1 MNDKQARPPLAIL
14 LVAALAVLLAL
25 IPFGYLLV
33 RVFGAGFESFLE
45 ILEETRTLELMTS
58 SLLLALAVSV
68 SAILIGTFQAWIA
81 VRSNLPGR
89 KVFAVL
95 AALPLAIPSYV
106 AAYSWLAVFPYLS
119 GFFAAWLILTMGTA
133 PLVYLSVS
141 AALARFDSATEE
153 VASSLGAGKFAVL
166 RKVTWPNIK
175 GAAYSGGL
183 LSALYVLSDFGAVS
197 IVRYDTF
204 TRAIYNAYR
213 ASFDRNLAA
222 TLALILVAVTVLVL
236 VIESKSQRDKPIGT
250 VIANR
255 LNRIDL
261 QNYKTPLVALLA
273 GIASV
278 GLVVPMASLIRWSII
293 GLPETDW
300 AQVLE
305 ALFSSFYLS
314 ISGGLLTAML
324 GVALAIVVVRFRT
337 PFSKLLERSVW
348 LTHATPGIV
357 VALSL
362 VFFSNQVAPWIYQ
375 SLFLVLIAYVALF
388 LPNALSAISTPLRQ
402 SPISLDEVSASLGLT
417 KFQTLRRVVLPIAGP
432 GIFAATTLVIL
443 TVLKELPA
451 TLLLRPTGVETLATR
466 LWTETGV
473 ASFSTAAPYALLL
486 VLLAGIPA
494 WLLNRAIRKDL
505 EPINDLERV

>member
-1 MNDKQARPPLAIL
+1 
-14 LVAALAVLLAL
+14 VAVVAVLLSL

-33 RVFGAGFESFLE
+33 RVFGAGFDSFVESIE
-45 ILEETRTLELMTS
+45 RTRTLELLAN
-58 SLLLALAVSV
+58 SLLLAIAVSL
-68 SAILIGTFQAWIA
+68 SAMLIGTLQAWIA

-89 KVFAVL
+89 KAFAVL

-106 AAYSWLAVFPYLS
+106 AAYSWVAVIPGFG
-119 GFFAAWLILTMGTA
+119 GFFAAWLLLTVGTA

-175 GAAYSGGL
+175 GATFSGGL

-236 VIESKSQRDKPIGT
+236 VVESRSRGRKPIGT

-261 QNYKTPLVALLA
+261 RVWKLPLVALLT

-278 GLVVPMASLIRWSII
+278 SLVVPLASLTRWSIV
-293 GLPETDW
+293 GLPDTDW
-300 AQVLE
+300 REVYE
-305 ALFSSFYLS
+305 ALFSSIHLS
-314 ISGGLLTAML
+314 VSGGMLTAL
-324 GVALAIVVVRFRT
+324 LAVAIALVVVRFKTRLG
-337 PFSKLLERSVW
+337 FVLERSVW

-362 VFFSNQVAPWIYQ
+362 VYFSNQVAPWIYQ
-375 SLFLVLIAYVALF
+375 TLFLVLIAYVALF
-388 LPNALSAISTPLRQ
+388 LPNALSAISIPLSQ
-402 SPISLDEVSASLGLT
+402 SPTSLDEVSASLGLT
-417 KFQTLRRVVLPIAGP
+417 KLQTLRRVVLPIAGP

-473 ASFSTAAPYALLL
+473 AAFSTAAPYALLL

-505 EPINDLERV
+505 EPINDLERA

>member
-1 MNDKQARPPLAIL
+1 MA
-14 LVAALAVLLAL
+14 VLAVLVSLVPL
-25 IPFGYLLV
+25 IYLFV
-33 RVFGAGFESFLE
+33 RVAGTGTARFSELVF
-45 ILEETRTLELMTS
+45 TPRTLELIVS
-58 SLLLALAVSV
+58 SLLMAVAVSL
-68 SAILIGTFQAWIA
+68 SAVVIGTIQAWVA
-81 VRSNLPGR
+81 VRSNIPGR
-89 KVFAVL
+89 KLFAVL

-106 AAYSWLAVFPYLS
+106 AAYSWVAVIPGFS
-119 GFFAAWLILTMGTA
+119 GFFAAWLLLTVGTS
-133 PLVYLSVS
+133 PLVYLAVS
-141 AALARFDSATEE
+141 AALARFDSSTEE
-153 VASSLGAGKFAVL
+153 VAASLGARKLAVL
-166 RKVTWPNIK
+166 RKITWPNIR
-175 GAAYSGGL
+175 GAAASGGL

-222 TLALILVAVTVLVL
+222 SLALVLVAVTVLVL
-236 VIESKSQRDKPIGT
+236 IVESRSRGTLAVGT

-261 QNYKTPLVALLA
+261 RGWKWPLVAGLT
-273 GIASV
+273 GIATVS
-278 GLVVPMASLIRWSII
+278 LLIPLASLIRWSITGI
-293 GLPETDW
+293 PLTDW
-300 AQVLE
+300 GKVVS
-305 ALFSSFYLS
+305 ALYNSVTLAV
-314 ISGGLLTAML
+314 SGGVLTAAFAL
-324 GVALAIVVVRFRT
+324 GIAIVLVRFKSR
-337 PFSKLLERSVW
+337 FASVLERSVW

-362 VFFSNQVAPWIYQ
+362 TFFSNQVAPWIYQ
-375 SLFLVLIAYVALF
+375 SFAIVLIAYLALF

-402 SPISLDEVSASLGLT
+402 SPVALDEVAASLGLT
-417 KFQTLRRVVLPIAGP
+417 KLQTLRKVVLPIAGP

-451 TLLLRPTGVETLATR
+451 TLLLRPTGIDTLATR

-473 ASFSTAAPYALLL
+473 AAFSTAAPYALLL

-505 EPINDLERV
+505 EPINDLERG

>member
-1 MNDKQARPPLAIL
+1 L
-14 LVAALAVLLAL
+14 LSL

-33 RVFGAGFESFLE
+33 RVFGAGFDSFVESIE
-45 ILEETRTLELMTS
+45 RTRTLELLAN
-58 SLLLALAVSV
+58 SLLMAIAVSL
-68 SAILIGTFQAWIA
+68 SAMLIGTLQAWIA

-106 AAYSWLAVFPYLS
+106 AAYSWVAVIPGFS
-119 GFFAAWLILTMGTA
+119 GFFAAWLLLTVGTA

-175 GAAYSGGL
+175 GATFSGGL

-236 VIESKSQRDKPIGT
+236 VVESRSKGRKPIGT

-261 QNYKTPLVALLA
+261 RIWKLPLVALLA

-278 GLVVPMASLIRWSII
+278 SLVVPLASLTRWSIV
-293 GLPETDW
+293 GFPDTDW
-300 AQVLE
+300 QEVSE
-305 ALFSSFYLS
+305 ALFSSIYLS
-314 ISGGLLTAML
+314 VSGGMLTAL
-324 GVALAIVVVRFRT
+324 LAVAIALIVVRFKTR
-337 PFSKLLERSVW
+337 LGIVLERSVW

-362 VFFSNQVAPWIYQ
+362 VYFSNQVAPWIYQ
-375 SLFLVLIAYVALF
+375 TLFLVLIAYVALF
-388 LPNALSAISTPLRQ
+388 LPNALSAISIPLSQ
-402 SPISLDEVSASLGLT
+402 SPTSLD
-417 KFQTLRRVVLPIAGP
+417 
-432 GIFAATTLVIL
+432 
-443 TVLKELPA
+443 
-451 TLLLRPTGVETLATR
+451 
-466 LWTETGV
+466 
-473 ASFSTAAPYALLL
+473 
-486 VLLAGIPA
+486 
-494 WLLNRAIRKDL
+494 
-505 EPINDLERV
+505 

>member
-1 MNDKQARPPLAIL
+1 L
-14 LVAALAVLLAL
+14 LSL
-25 IPFGYLLV
+25 IPFGYLLL
-33 RVFGAGFESFLE
+33 RVFGAGFDSFVESIE
-45 ILEETRTLELMTS
+45 RTRTLELLANS
-58 SLLLALAVSV
+58 VLLAISV
-68 SAILIGTFQAWIA
+68 SLSAMLIGTAQAWIA

-106 AAYSWLAVFPYLS
+106 AAYSWVAVIPGFS
-119 GFFAAWLILTMGTA
+119 GFFAAWLLLTVGTA

-175 GAAYSGGL
+175 GATLSGGL

-236 VIESKSQRDKPIGT
+236 VVESRSKGRKPIGT

-255 LNRIDL
+255 INRIDL
-261 QNYKTPLVALLA
+261 RIWKLPLVALLT

-278 GLVVPMASLIRWSII
+278 SLVVPLASLTRWSIV
-293 GLPETDW
+293 GFSDTDW
-300 AQVLE
+300 QEVSE
-305 ALFSSFYLS
+305 ALFSSIYLS
-314 ISGGLLTAML
+314 VSGGMITALLA
-324 GVALAIVVVRFRT
+324 VAIALVVVRFKTRLG
-337 PFSKLLERSVW
+337 FVLERSVW

-375 SLFLVLIAYVALF
+375 TLLLVLIAYVALF
-388 LPNALSAISTPLRQ
+388 LPNALSAISIPLSQ
-402 SPISLDEVSASLGLT
+402 SPVSLDEVSASLGLT
-417 KFQTLRRVVLPIAGP
+417 KLQTLRRVVLPIAGP

-466 LWTETGV
+466 LWTETSV

-486 VLLAGIPA
+486 VVLAGIPA

>member
-1 MNDKQARPPLAIL
+1 
-14 LVAALAVLLAL
+14 VAVVAVLLSL

-33 RVFGAGFESFLE
+33 RVFGAGFESFIE
-45 ILEETRTLELMTS
+45 SIERTRTLELLAN
-58 SLLLALAVSV
+58 SLLLAIAVSL
-68 SAILIGTFQAWIA
+68 SAMLIGTLQAWIA

-89 KVFAVL
+89 KAFAVL

-106 AAYSWLAVFPYLS
+106 AAYSWVAVIPGFG
-119 GFFAAWLILTMGTA
+119 GFFAAWLLLTVGTA

-175 GAAYSGGL
+175 GATFSGGL

-236 VIESKSQRDKPIGT
+236 VVESRSRGKKPIGT

-261 QNYKTPLVALLA
+261 RIWKLPLVALLA

-278 GLVVPMASLIRWSII
+278 SLVVPLASLTRWSIV
-293 GLPETDW
+293 GLPDTDW
-300 AQVLE
+300 QEVSE
-305 ALFSSFYLS
+305 ALFSSIYLS
-314 ISGGLLTAML
+314 VSGGMLTAL
-324 GVALAIVVVRFRT
+324 LAVAIALIVVRFKTRLG
-337 PFSKLLERSVW
+337 FVLERSVW

-362 VFFSNQVAPWIYQ
+362 VYFSNQVAPWIYQ
-375 SLFLVLIAYVALF
+375 TLFLVLIAYVALF
-388 LPNALSAISTPLRQ
+388 LPNALSAISIPLSQ
-402 SPISLDEVSASLGLT
+402 SPTSLDEVSASLGLT
-417 KFQTLRRVVLPIAGP
+417 KLQTLRRVVLPIAGP

-473 ASFSTAAPYALLL
+473 AAFSTAAPYALLL

-505 EPINDLERV
+505 EPINDLERA

>member
-1 MNDKQARPPLAIL
+1 
-14 LVAALAVLLAL
+14 VAVVAVLLSL

-33 RVFGAGFESFLE
+33 RVFGAGFESFVE
-45 ILEETRTLELMTS
+45 SIERTRTLELLAN
-58 SLLLALAVSV
+58 SLLLAIAVSL
-68 SAILIGTFQAWIA
+68 SAMLIGTLQAWIA

-89 KVFAVL
+89 KAFAVL

-106 AAYSWLAVFPYLS
+106 AAYSWVAVIPGFS
-119 GFFAAWLILTMGTA
+119 GFFAAWLLLTVGTA

-175 GAAYSGGL
+175 GATFSGGL

-236 VIESKSQRDKPIGT
+236 VVESRSRGKKPIGT

-261 QNYKTPLVALLA
+261 RVWKLPLVALLT

-278 GLVVPMASLIRWSII
+278 SLVVPLASLTRWSIV
-293 GLPETDW
+293 GLPDTDW
-300 AQVLE
+300 QEVSE
-305 ALFSSFYLS
+305 ALFSSIYLS
-314 ISGGLLTAML
+314 VSGGMLTAL
-324 GVALAIVVVRFRT
+324 LAVAIALVVVRFKTRLG
-337 PFSKLLERSVW
+337 FVLERSVW

-362 VFFSNQVAPWIYQ
+362 VYFSNQVSPWIYQ
-375 SLFLVLIAYVALF
+375 TLFLVLIAYVALF
-388 LPNALSAISTPLRQ
+388 LPNALSAISIPLSQ
-402 SPISLDEVSASLGLT
+402 SPTSLDEVSASLGLT
-417 KFQTLRRVVLPIAGP
+417 KLQTLRRVVLPIAGP

-473 ASFSTAAPYALLL
+473 AAFSTAALYALLL

-505 EPINDLERV
+505 EPINDLERA

>member
-1 MNDKQARPPLAIL
+1 L
-14 LVAALAVLLAL
+14 LSL

-33 RVFGAGFESFLE
+33 RVFGAGFESFIE
-45 ILEETRTLELMTS
+45 SIERTRTLELLAN
-58 SLLLALAVSV
+58 SLLLAIAVSL
-68 SAILIGTFQAWIA
+68 SAMLIGTLQAWIA

-106 AAYSWLAVFPYLS
+106 AAYSWVAVIPGFS
-119 GFFAAWLILTMGTA
+119 GFFAAWLLLTVGTA

-175 GAAYSGGL
+175 GATFSGGL

-236 VIESKSQRDKPIGT
+236 VVESRSRGRKPIGT

-261 QNYKTPLVALLA
+261 RVWKLPLVALLT

-278 GLVVPMASLIRWSII
+278 SLVVPLASLTRWSIV
-293 GLPETDW
+293 GLPDTDW
-300 AQVLE
+300 QEVSE
-305 ALFSSFYLS
+305 ALFSSIYLS
-314 ISGGLLTAML
+314 VSGGMLTAL
-324 GVALAIVVVRFRT
+324 LAVAIALIVVRFKTRLG
-337 PFSKLLERSVW
+337 FVLERSVW

-362 VFFSNQVAPWIYQ
+362 VYFSNQVAPWIYQ
-375 SLFLVLIAYVALF
+375 TLFLVLIAYVALF
-388 LPNALSAISTPLRQ
+388 LPNALSAISIPLSQ
-402 SPISLDEVSASLGLT
+402 SPTSLDEVSASLGLT
-417 KFQTLRRVVLPIAGP
+417 KLQTLRRVVLPIAGP

-473 ASFSTAAPYALLL
+473 AAFSTAAPYALLL

-505 EPINDLERV
+505 EPINDLERA

>member
-1 MNDKQARPPLAIL
+1 
-14 LVAALAVLLAL
+14 V
-25 IPFGYLLV
+25 IP
-33 RVFGAGFESFLE
+33 GF
-45 ILEETRTLELMTS
+45 
-58 SLLLALAVSV
+58 
-68 SAILIGTFQAWIA
+68 
-81 VRSNLPGR
+81 
-89 KVFAVL
+89 
-95 AALPLAIPSYV
+95 
-106 AAYSWLAVFPYLS
+106 S
-119 GFFAAWLILTMGTA
+119 GFFAAWLLLTVGTA

-175 GAAYSGGL
+175 GATFSGGL

-236 VIESKSQRDKPIGT
+236 VVESRSKGRKPIGT

-261 QNYKTPLVALLA
+261 RIWKLPLVALLA

-278 GLVVPMASLIRWSII
+278 SLVVPLASLTRWSIV
-293 GLPETDW
+293 GLPDTDW
-300 AQVLE
+300 QEVSE
-305 ALFSSFYLS
+305 ALFSSIYLS
-314 ISGGLLTAML
+314 VSGGMLTAL
-324 GVALAIVVVRFRT
+324 LAVAIALVVVRFKTRLG
-337 PFSKLLERSVW
+337 FVLERSVW

-362 VFFSNQVAPWIYQ
+362 VYFSNQVSPWIYQ
-375 SLFLVLIAYVALF
+375 TLFLVLIAYVALF
-388 LPNALSAISTPLRQ
+388 LPNALSAISIPLSQ
-402 SPISLDEVSASLGLT
+402 SPTSLDEVSASLGLT
-417 KFQTLRRVVLPIAGP
+417 KLQTLRRVVLPIAGP

-473 ASFSTAAPYALLL
+473 AAFSTAALYALLL

-505 EPINDLERV
+505 EPINDLERA

>member
-1 MNDKQARPPLAIL
+1 
-14 LVAALAVLLAL
+14 VAVVAVLLSL

-33 RVFGAGFESFLE
+33 RVFGAGFESFVE
-45 ILEETRTLELMTS
+45 SIERTRTLELLAN
-58 SLLLALAVSV
+58 SLLLAIAVSL
-68 SAILIGTFQAWIA
+68 SAMLIGTLQAWIA

-89 KVFAVL
+89 KAFAVL

-106 AAYSWLAVFPYLS
+106 AAYSWVAVIPGFS
-119 GFFAAWLILTMGTA
+119 GFFAAWLLLTVGTA

-175 GAAYSGGL
+175 GATFSGGL

-236 VIESKSQRDKPIGT
+236 VVESRSRGRKPIGT

-261 QNYKTPLVALLA
+261 RVWKLPLVALLT

-278 GLVVPMASLIRWSII
+278 SLVVPLASLTRWSIV
-293 GLPETDW
+293 GLPDTDW
-300 AQVLE
+300 REVYE
-305 ALFSSFYLS
+305 ALFSSIYLS
-314 ISGGLLTAML
+314 VSGGMLTAL
-324 GVALAIVVVRFRT
+324 LAVAIALIVVRFKTRLG
-337 PFSKLLERSVW
+337 FVLERSVW

-375 SLFLVLIAYVALF
+375 TLFLVLIAYVALF
-388 LPNALSAISTPLRQ
+388 LPNALSAISIPLSQ
-402 SPISLDEVSASLGLT
+402 SPTSLDEVSASLGLT
-417 KFQTLRRVVLPIAGP
+417 KLQTLRRVVLPIAGP

-451 TLLLRPTGVETLATR
+451 TLLLRPTGIETLATR
-466 LWTETGV
+466 LWTETSV

-486 VLLAGIPA
+486 VVLAGIPA

>member
-1 MNDKQARPPLAIL
+1 
-14 LVAALAVLLAL
+14 
-25 IPFGYLLV
+25 
-33 RVFGAGFESFLE
+33 
-45 ILEETRTLELMTS
+45 
-58 SLLLALAVSV
+58 
-68 SAILIGTFQAWIA
+68 
-81 VRSNLPGR
+81 
-89 KVFAVL
+89 VL

-106 AAYSWLAVFPYLS
+106 AAYSWVAVIPGFS
-119 GFFAAWLILTMGTA
+119 GFFAAWLLLTVGTA

-175 GAAYSGGL
+175 GATFSGGL

-236 VIESKSQRDKPIGT
+236 VVESRSKGRKPIGT

-261 QNYKTPLVALLA
+261 RIWKLPLVALLA

-278 GLVVPMASLIRWSII
+278 SLVVPLASLTRWSIV
-293 GLPETDW
+293 GFPDTDW
-300 AQVLE
+300 QEVSE
-305 ALFSSFYLS
+305 ALFSSIYLS
-314 ISGGLLTAML
+314 VSGGMLTAL
-324 GVALAIVVVRFRT
+324 LAVAIALIVVRFKTR
-337 PFSKLLERSVW
+337 LGIVLERSVW

-362 VFFSNQVAPWIYQ
+362 VYFSNQVAPWIYQ
-375 SLFLVLIAYVALF
+375 TLFLVLIAYVALF
-388 LPNALSAISTPLRQ
+388 LPNALSAISIPLSQ
-402 SPISLDEVSASLGLT
+402 SPTSLDEVSASLGLT
-417 KFQTLRRVVLPIAGP
+417 KLQTLRRVVLPIAGP

-473 ASFSTAAPYALLL
+473 AAFSTAAPYALLL

-505 EPINDLERV
+505 EPINDLERA

>member
-1 MNDKQARPPLAIL
+1 M
-14 LVAALAVLLAL
+14 LVAVSAVLISL
-25 IPFGYLLV
+25 IPLLYLFV
-33 RVFGAGFESFLE
+33 RVGGAGFAKFAELVFAP
-45 ILEETRTLELMTS
+45 RTLELILS
-58 SLLLALAVSV
+58 SLVLAVV
-68 SAILIGTFQAWIA
+68 VALSAMVVGTIQAWIA
-81 VRSNLPGR
+81 VRSNIPGR

-106 AAYSWLAVFPYLS
+106 AAYAWIAVIPGFS
-119 GFFAAWLILTMGTA
+119 GFFAAWLLLTVGTS
-133 PLVYLSVS
+133 PLVYLAVS
-141 AALARFDSATEE
+141 AALARFDSSTEE
-153 VASSLGAGKFAVL
+153 VASSLGAGKFSVL
-166 RKVTWPNIK
+166 AKITWPNIR
-175 GAAYSGGL
+175 GAAVSGGL

-213 ASFDRNLAA
+213 ASFDRDLAA
-222 TLALILVAVTVLVL
+222 TLALVLVAVTILVL
-236 VIESKSQRDKPIGT
+236 VVESRSRGARPVGT

-261 QNYKTPLVALLA
+261 RGWKLPLVALLT
-273 GIASV
+273 GIAAVSL
-278 GLVVPMASLIRWSII
+278 LVPLASLTRWSIA
-293 GLPETDW
+293 GFADTDW
-300 AQVLE
+300 QQVLE
-305 ALFSSFYLS
+305 ALANS
-314 ISGGLLTAML
+314 ITLAVSGGMLTAIFA
-324 GVALAIVVVRFRT
+324 VAIAVIVIRFR
-337 PFSKLLERSVW
+337 PRFSFLLERSVW

-362 VFFSNQVAPWIYQ
+362 TYFANQVAPGIYQ
-375 SLFLVLIAYVALF
+375 TYLLVLIAYLALF
-388 LPNALSAISTPLRQ
+388 LPNALSAVSTPLRQ
-402 SPISLDEVSASLGLT
+402 SPIALDEVASSLGLT
-417 KFQTLRRVVLPIAGP
+417 KLQTLRKVVFPIAGP

-466 LWTETGV
+466 LWTETSV
-473 ASFSTAAPYALLL
+473 AAFSTAAPYALLL

>member
-1 MNDKQARPPLAIL
+1 
-14 LVAALAVLLAL
+14 VAVVAVLLSL

-33 RVFGAGFESFLE
+33 RVFGAGFESFIE
-45 ILEETRTLELMTS
+45 SIERTRTLELLAN
-58 SLLLALAVSV
+58 SLLLAIAVSL
-68 SAILIGTFQAWIA
+68 SAMLIGTLQAWIA

-89 KVFAVL
+89 KAFAVL

-106 AAYSWLAVFPYLS
+106 AAYSWVAVIPGFS
-119 GFFAAWLILTMGTA
+119 GFFAAWLLLTVGTA

-175 GAAYSGGL
+175 GATFSGGL

-236 VIESKSQRDKPIGT
+236 IVESRSRGRKPLGT

-261 QNYKTPLVALLA
+261 RVWKLPLVALLA

-278 GLVVPMASLIRWSII
+278 SLVVPLASLTRWSIV
-293 GLPETDW
+293 GLPDTDW
-300 AQVLE
+300 QEVSE
-305 ALFSSFYLS
+305 ALFSSIYLS
-314 ISGGLLTAML
+314 VSGGMLTAL
-324 GVALAIVVVRFRT
+324 LAVAIALIVVRFKTRLG
-337 PFSKLLERSVW
+337 FVLERSVW

-362 VFFSNQVAPWIYQ
+362 VYFSNQVAPWIYQ
-375 SLFLVLIAYVALF
+375 TLFLVLIAYVALF
-388 LPNALSAISTPLRQ
+388 LPNALSAISIPLSQ
-402 SPISLDEVSASLGLT
+402 SPTSLDEVSASLGLT
-417 KFQTLRRVVLPIAGP
+417 KLQTLRRVVLPIAGP

-473 ASFSTAAPYALLL
+473 AAFSTAAPYALLL

-505 EPINDLERV
+505 EPINDLERA

>member
-1 MNDKQARPPLAIL
+1 
-14 LVAALAVLLAL
+14 VAVVAVLLSL

-33 RVFGAGFESFLE
+33 RVFGAGFDSFVESIE
-45 ILEETRTLELMTS
+45 RTRTLELLANS
-58 SLLLALAVSV
+58 VLLAIVVSL
-68 SAILIGTFQAWIA
+68 SAMLIGTLQAWIA

-106 AAYSWLAVFPYLS
+106 AAYSWVAVIPGFS
-119 GFFAAWLILTMGTA
+119 GFFAAWLLLTVGTA

-175 GAAYSGGL
+175 GATFSGGL

-236 VIESKSQRDKPIGT
+236 VVESRSKGRKPIGT

-261 QNYKTPLVALLA
+261 RVWKLPLVALLA

-278 GLVVPMASLIRWSII
+278 SLVVPLASLTRWSIV
-293 GLPETDW
+293 GLPDTDW
-300 AQVLE
+300 QEVSE
-305 ALFSSFYLS
+305 ALFSSIYLS
-314 ISGGLLTAML
+314 VSGGMLTAL
-324 GVALAIVVVRFRT
+324 LAVAIALVVVRFKTRLG
-337 PFSKLLERSVW
+337 FVLERSVW

-362 VFFSNQVAPWIYQ
+362 VYFSNQVAPWIYQ
-375 SLFLVLIAYVALF
+375 TLFLVLIAYVALF
-388 LPNALSAISTPLRQ
+388 LPNALSAISIPLSQ
-402 SPISLDEVSASLGLT
+402 SPTSLDEVSASLGLT
-417 KFQTLRRVVLPIAGP
+417 KLQTLRRVVLPIAGP

-466 LWTETGV
+466 LWTETSV

-486 VLLAGIPA
+486 VVLAGIPA

-505 EPINDLERV
+505 EPINDLERA

>member
-1 MNDKQARPPLAIL
+1 MA
-14 LVAALAVLLAL
+14 VVAVLLSL

-33 RVFGAGFESFLE
+33 RVFGAGFESFIE
-45 ILEETRTLELMTS
+45 SIERTRTLELLAN
-58 SLLLALAVSV
+58 SLLLAIAVSL
-68 SAILIGTFQAWIA
+68 SAMLIGTLQAWIA

-106 AAYSWLAVFPYLS
+106 AAYSWVAVIPGFS
-119 GFFAAWLILTMGTA
+119 GFFAAWLLLTVGTA

-175 GAAYSGGL
+175 GATFSGGL

-236 VIESKSQRDKPIGT
+236 VVESRSRGRKPIGT

-261 QNYKTPLVALLA
+261 RIWKLPLVALLT

-278 GLVVPMASLIRWSII
+278 SLVVPLASLTRWSIV
-293 GLPETDW
+293 GLPDTDW
-300 AQVLE
+300 QEVSE
-305 ALFSSFYLS
+305 ALFSSIYLS
-314 ISGGLLTAML
+314 VSGGMLTAL
-324 GVALAIVVVRFRT
+324 LAVAIALVVVRFKTRLG
-337 PFSKLLERSVW
+337 FVLERSVW

-362 VFFSNQVAPWIYQ
+362 VYFSNQVAPWIYQ
-375 SLFLVLIAYVALF
+375 TLFLVLIAYVALF
-388 LPNALSAISTPLRQ
+388 LPNALSAISIPLSQ
-402 SPISLDEVSASLGLT
+402 SPISLDEVSSSLGLT
-417 KFQTLRRVVLPIAGP
+417 KLQTLRRVVLPIAGP

-473 ASFSTAAPYALLL
+473 AAFSTAAPYALLL

-494 WLLNRAIRKDL
+494 WFLNRAIRKDL
-505 EPINDLERV
+505 EPINDFERA

>member
-1 MNDKQARPPLAIL
+1 MA
-14 LVAALAVLLAL
+14 VVAVLLSL

-33 RVFGAGFESFLE
+33 RVFGAGFESFIE
-45 ILEETRTLELMTS
+45 SIERTRTLELLAN
-58 SLLLALAVSV
+58 SLLLAIAVSL
-68 SAILIGTFQAWIA
+68 SAMLIGTLQAWIA

-106 AAYSWLAVFPYLS
+106 AAYSWVAVIPGFS
-119 GFFAAWLILTMGTA
+119 GFFAAWLLLTVGTA

-175 GAAYSGGL
+175 GATFSGGL

-236 VIESKSQRDKPIGT
+236 VVESRSRGKKRIGT

-261 QNYKTPLVALLA
+261 RVWKLPLVALLT

-278 GLVVPMASLIRWSII
+278 SLVVPLASLTRWSIV
-293 GLPETDW
+293 GLPDTDW
-300 AQVLE
+300 QEVSE
-305 ALFSSFYLS
+305 ALFSSIYLS
-314 ISGGLLTAML
+314 VSGGMLTAL
-324 GVALAIVVVRFRT
+324 LAVAIALIVVRFKTRLG
-337 PFSKLLERSVW
+337 FVLERSVW

-362 VFFSNQVAPWIYQ
+362 VYFSNQVAPWIYQ
-375 SLFLVLIAYVALF
+375 TLFLVLIAYVALF
-388 LPNALSAISTPLRQ
+388 LPNALSAISIPLSQ
-402 SPISLDEVSASLGLT
+402 SPTSLDEVSASLGLT
-417 KFQTLRRVVLPIAGP
+417 KLQTLRRVVLPIAGP

-473 ASFSTAAPYALLL
+473 AAFSTAAPYALLL

-505 EPINDLERV
+505 EPINDLERA

>member
-1 MNDKQARPPLAIL
+1 MA
-14 LVAALAVLLAL
+14 VVAVLLSL

-33 RVFGAGFESFLE
+33 RVFGAGFDSFVESIE
-45 ILEETRTLELMTS
+45 RTRTLELLAN
-58 SLLLALAVSV
+58 SLLLAIAVSL
-68 SAILIGTFQAWIA
+68 SAMLIGTLQAWIA

-89 KVFAVL
+89 KAFAVL

-106 AAYSWLAVFPYLS
+106 AAYSWVAVIPGFS
-119 GFFAAWLILTMGTA
+119 GFFAAWLLLTVGTA

-175 GAAYSGGL
+175 GATFSGGL

-236 VIESKSQRDKPIGT
+236 VVESRSKGRKPIGT

-261 QNYKTPLVALLA
+261 RVWKLPLVALLA

-278 GLVVPMASLIRWSII
+278 SLVVPLASLTRWSIV
-293 GLPETDW
+293 GLPDTDW
-300 AQVLE
+300 QEVSE
-305 ALFSSFYLS
+305 ALFSSIYLS
-314 ISGGLLTAML
+314 VSGGMLTAL
-324 GVALAIVVVRFRT
+324 LAVAIALVVVRFKTRLG
-337 PFSKLLERSVW
+337 FVLERSVW

-375 SLFLVLIAYVALF
+375 TLLLVLIAYVALF
-388 LPNALSAISTPLRQ
+388 LPNALSAISIPLSQ

-417 KFQTLRRVVLPIAGP
+417 KLQTLRRVVLPIAGP

-466 LWTETGV
+466 LWTETSV

-505 EPINDLERV
+505 EPIGDLERV

>member
-1 MNDKQARPPLAIL
+1 
-14 LVAALAVLLAL
+14 VAVVAVLLSL

-33 RVFGAGFESFLE
+33 RVFGAGFESFIE
-45 ILEETRTLELMTS
+45 SIERTRTLELLAN
-58 SLLLALAVSV
+58 SLLLAIAVSL
-68 SAILIGTFQAWIA
+68 SAMLIGTLQAWIA

-89 KVFAVL
+89 KAFAVL

-106 AAYSWLAVFPYLS
+106 AAYSWVAVIPGFS
-119 GFFAAWLILTMGTA
+119 GFFAAWLLLTVGTA

-175 GAAYSGGL
+175 GATFSGGL

-236 VIESKSQRDKPIGT
+236 VVESRYRGRKPIGT

-261 QNYKTPLVALLA
+261 RVWKLPLVALLT

-278 GLVVPMASLIRWSII
+278 SLVVPLASLTRWSIV
-293 GLPETDW
+293 GFPDTDW
-300 AQVLE
+300 QEVSE
-305 ALFSSFYLS
+305 ALFSSIYLS
-314 ISGGLLTAML
+314 VSGGMLTAL
-324 GVALAIVVVRFRT
+324 LAVAIALIVVRFKTR
-337 PFSKLLERSVW
+337 LGIVLERSVW

-362 VFFSNQVAPWIYQ
+362 VYFSNQVAPWIYQ
-375 SLFLVLIAYVALF
+375 TLFLVLIAYVALF
-388 LPNALSAISTPLRQ
+388 LPNALSAISIPLSQ
-402 SPISLDEVSASLGLT
+402 SPTSLDEVSASLGLT
-417 KFQTLRRVVLPIAGP
+417 KLQTLRRVVLPIAGP

-473 ASFSTAAPYALLL
+473 AAFSTAAPYALLL

-505 EPINDLERV
+505 EPINDLERA

>member
-1 MNDKQARPPLAIL
+1 L
-14 LVAALAVLLAL
+14 LSL
-25 IPFGYLLV
+25 IPFSYLLI
-33 RVFGAGFESFLE
+33 RVFGSGFETFVELV
-45 ILEETRTLELMTS
+45 LAQRTLELIAS
-58 SLLLALAVSV
+58 SLLLAIAVSL
-68 SAILIGTFQAWIA
+68 SAMLIGTLQAWIA

-106 AAYSWLAVFPYLS
+106 AAYSWVAVVPGFS
-119 GFFAAWLILTMGTA
+119 GFFAAWLLLTVGTS

-166 RKVTWPNIK
+166 RKITWPNIK
-175 GAAYSGGL
+175 GATVSGGL

-222 TLALILVAVTVLVL
+222 TLALVLVAVTVLVL
-236 VIESKSQRDKPIGT
+236 VVESKSRGTKPIGT

-261 QNYKTPLVALLA
+261 RIWKLPLVALLT
-273 GIASV
+273 GIATVS
-278 GLVVPMASLIRWSII
+278 LLIPLASLTRWSII
-293 GLPETDW
+293 GLPETNW
-300 AQVLE
+300 QQVFE
-305 ALFSSFYLS
+305 ALFSSIYLS
-314 ISGGLLTAML
+314 VSGGMLTAL
-324 GVALAIVVVRFRT
+324 LAVAVALVVVRFRHR
-337 PFSKLLERSVW
+337 FGFVLERSVW

-357 VALSL
+357 IALSL
-362 VFFSNQVAPWIYQ
+362 VFFSNQIAPWIYQ
-375 SLFLVLIAYVALF
+375 TLFLVLIAYVALF

-402 SPISLDEVSASLGLT
+402 SPVSFDEVSASLGLT
-417 KFQTLRRVVLPIAGP
+417 KLQTLRRVVLPIAGP

-473 ASFSTAAPYALLL
+473 AAFSTAAPYALLL

-505 EPINDLERV
+505 EPISDLERVQ

>member
-1 MNDKQARPPLAIL
+1 VA
-14 LVAALAVLLAL
+14 VAAALLSL

-33 RVFGAGFESFLE
+33 RVFGAGFESFVE
-45 ILEETRTLELMTS
+45 SIERTRTIELLAN
-58 SLLLALAVSV
+58 SLLLAIAVSL
-68 SAILIGTFQAWIA
+68 SAMLIGTLQAWIA

-89 KVFAVL
+89 KAFAVL

-106 AAYSWLAVFPYLS
+106 AAYSWVAVIPGFS
-119 GFFAAWLILTMGTA
+119 GFFAAWLLLTVGTA

-175 GAAYSGGL
+175 GATFSGGL

-236 VIESKSQRDKPIGT
+236 VVESRSRGKKPIGT

-261 QNYKTPLVALLA
+261 RVWKLPLVALLT

-278 GLVVPMASLIRWSII
+278 SLVVPLASLTRWSIV
-293 GLPETDW
+293 GLPDTDW
-300 AQVLE
+300 QEVSE
-305 ALFSSFYLS
+305 ALFSSIYLS
-314 ISGGLLTAML
+314 VSGGMLTAL
-324 GVALAIVVVRFRT
+324 LAVAIALVVVRFKTRLG
-337 PFSKLLERSVW
+337 FVLERSVW

-362 VFFSNQVAPWIYQ
+362 VYFSNQVSPWIYQ
-375 SLFLVLIAYVALF
+375 TLFLVLIAYVALF
-388 LPNALSAISTPLRQ
+388 LPNALSAISIPLSQ
-402 SPISLDEVSASLGLT
+402 SPTSLDEVSASLGLT
-417 KFQTLRRVVLPIAGP
+417 KLQTLRRVVLPIAGP

-473 ASFSTAAPYALLL
+473 AAFSTAALYALLL

-505 EPINDLERV
+505 EPINDLERA

>member
-1 MNDKQARPPLAIL
+1 MA
-14 LVAALAVLLAL
+14 VAAALLSL
-25 IPFGYLLV
+25 IPFVYLLL
-33 RVFGAGFESFLE
+33 RVFGAGFEGFIELA
-45 ILEETRTLELMTS
+45 LATRTLELIVS
-58 SLLLALAVSV
+58 SLLLAISV
-68 SAILIGTFQAWIA
+68 SLSAMLIGTFQAWIA

-89 KVFAVL
+89 KVFGVL

-106 AAYSWLAVFPYLS
+106 AAYSWVAVIPGFS
-119 GFFAAWLILTMGTA
+119 GFFAAWLLLTVGTA
-133 PLVYLSVS
+133 PLVYISVS
-141 AALARFDSATEE
+141 AALARFDSAPEE

-175 GAAYSGGL
+175 GATLSGGL

-236 VIESKSQRDKPIGT
+236 VVESRSKGRKPIGT

-261 QNYKTPLVALLA
+261 RIWKLPLVALLT

-278 GLVVPMASLIRWSII
+278 SLVVPLASLTRWSIV
-293 GLPETDW
+293 GLPDTDW
-300 AQVLE
+300 QEISE
-305 ALFSSFYLS
+305 ALFSSIYLS
-314 ISGGLLTAML
+314 VSGGMITALLA
-324 GVALAIVVVRFRT
+324 VAIALVVVRFKTRLG
-337 PFSKLLERSVW
+337 FVLERSVW

-375 SLFLVLIAYVALF
+375 TLILVLIAYVALF
-388 LPNALSAISTPLRQ
+388 LPNALSAISIPLSQ
-402 SPISLDEVSASLGLT
+402 SPTSLDEVSASLGLT
-417 KFQTLRRVVLPIAGP
+417 KLQTLRRVVLPIAGP

-473 ASFSTAAPYALLL
+473 AAFSTAAPYALLL
-486 VLLAGIPA
+486 VVLAGIPA

-505 EPINDLERV
+505 EPINGLERV

>member
-1 MNDKQARPPLAIL
+1 
-14 LVAALAVLLAL
+14 
-25 IPFGYLLV
+25 
-33 RVFGAGFESFLE
+33 
-45 ILEETRTLELMTS
+45 
-58 SLLLALAVSV
+58 
-68 SAILIGTFQAWIA
+68 
-81 VRSNLPGR
+81 
-89 KVFAVL
+89 
-95 AALPLAIPSYV
+95 V
-106 AAYSWLAVFPYLS
+106 AAYSWVAVIPGFG
-119 GFFAAWLILTMGTA
+119 GFFAAWLLLTVGTA

-175 GAAYSGGL
+175 GATFSGGL

-236 VIESKSQRDKPIGT
+236 VVESRSRGRKPIGT

-261 QNYKTPLVALLA
+261 RVWKLPLVALLT

-278 GLVVPMASLIRWSII
+278 SLVVPLASLTRWSIV
-293 GLPETDW
+293 GLPDTDW
-300 AQVLE
+300 REVYE
-305 ALFSSFYLS
+305 ALFSSIHLS
-314 ISGGLLTAML
+314 VSGGMLTAL
-324 GVALAIVVVRFRT
+324 LAVAIALVVVRFKTRLG
-337 PFSKLLERSVW
+337 FVLERSVW

-362 VFFSNQVAPWIYQ
+362 VYFSNQVAPWIYQ
-375 SLFLVLIAYVALF
+375 TLFLVLIAYVALF
-388 LPNALSAISTPLRQ
+388 LPNALSAISIPLSQ
-402 SPISLDEVSASLGLT
+402 SPTSLDEVSASLGLT
-417 KFQTLRRVVLPIAGP
+417 KLQTLRRVVLPIAGP

-473 ASFSTAAPYALLL
+473 AAFSTAAPYALLL

-505 EPINDLERV
+505 EPINDLERA

>member
-1 MNDKQARPPLAIL
+1 MA
-14 LVAALAVLLAL
+14 VLAVLVSL
-25 IPFGYLLV
+25 IPLIYLFA
-33 RVFGAGFESFLE
+33 RVAGAGAASFQE
-45 ILEETRTLELMTS
+45 IVFTPRTLELITS
-58 SLLLALAVSV
+58 SLLMAVAVSV
-68 SAILIGTFQAWIA
+68 SAVVIGTIQAWIA
-81 VRSNLPGR
+81 VRSNIPGR

-106 AAYSWLAVFPYLS
+106 AAYSWVAVIPGFS
-119 GFFAAWLILTMGTA
+119 GFFAAWLLLTVGTA
-133 PLVYLSVS
+133 PLVYLAVS
-141 AALARFDSATEE
+141 AALARFDSSTEE

-166 RKVTWPNIK
+166 AKVTWPNIR
-175 GAAYSGGL
+175 GAAISGGL

-222 TLALILVAVTVLVL
+222 SLALVLVAVTVLVL
-236 VIESKSQRDKPIGT
+236 VVESRSRGKLAVGT

-261 QNYKTPLVALLA
+261 RGWKWPLVALLS
-273 GIASV
+273 GIATV
-278 GLVVPMASLIRWSII
+278 GLLVPLASLTRWSITGI
-293 GLPETDW
+293 PVTDW
-300 AQVLE
+300 TEVLA
-305 ALFSSFYLS
+305 ALYNSVILAV
-314 ISGGLLTAML
+314 SGGMLTAMFAV
-324 GVALAIVVVRFRT
+324 GIAVVVVRFRSR
-337 PFSKLLERSVW
+337 FASVLERSVW

-362 VFFSNQVAPWIYQ
+362 TFFSNQIAPWIYQ
-375 SLFLVLIAYVALF
+375 SFAIVLIAYLALF

-402 SPISLDEVSASLGLT
+402 SPIALDEVAASLGLT
-417 KFQTLRRVVLPIAGP
+417 KLQTLRKVVLPIAGP

-451 TLLLRPTGVETLATR
+451 TLLLRPTGVDTLATR

-473 ASFSTAAPYALLL
+473 AAFSTAAPYALLL

-505 EPINDLERV
+505 EPINDLERG

>member
-1 MNDKQARPPLAIL
+1 LA
-14 LVAALAVLLAL
+14 
-25 IPFGYLLV
+25 YLLV
-33 RVFGAGFESFLE
+33 RVLGAGFESFVE
-45 ILEETRTLELMTS
+45 SIERTRTLELLAN
-58 SLLLALAVSV
+58 SLLLAIAVSL
-68 SAILIGTFQAWIA
+68 SAMLIGTLQAWIA

-89 KVFAVL
+89 KGFAVL

-106 AAYSWLAVFPYLS
+106 AAYSWVAVIPGFS
-119 GFFAAWLILTMGTA
+119 GFFAAWLLLTVGTA

-175 GAAYSGGL
+175 GATFSGGL

-236 VIESKSQRDKPIGT
+236 VVESRSRGRKPIGT

-261 QNYKTPLVALLA
+261 RVWKLPLVALLA

-278 GLVVPMASLIRWSII
+278 SLVVPLASLTRWSIV
-293 GLPETDW
+293 GLPNTDW
-300 AQVLE
+300 QVVSE
-305 ALFSSFYLS
+305 ALFSSIYLS
-314 ISGGLLTAML
+314 VSGGMLTAL
-324 GVALAIVVVRFRT
+324 LAVAIALVVVRFKTRLG
-337 PFSKLLERSVW
+337 FVLERSVW

-362 VFFSNQVAPWIYQ
+362 VYFSNQVAPWIYQ
-375 SLFLVLIAYVALF
+375 TLFLVLIAYVALF
-388 LPNALSAISTPLRQ
+388 LPNALSAISIPLSQ
-402 SPISLDEVSASLGLT
+402 SPTSLDEVSASLGLT
-417 KFQTLRRVVLPIAGP
+417 KLQTLRRVVLPIAGP

-473 ASFSTAAPYALLL
+473 AAFSTAAPYALLL

-505 EPINDLERV
+505 EPINDLERA

>member
-1 MNDKQARPPLAIL
+1 
-14 LVAALAVLLAL
+14 VAVVAVLLSL

-33 RVFGAGFESFLE
+33 RVFGAGFDSFVESIE
-45 ILEETRTLELMTS
+45 RTRTLELLAN
-58 SLLLALAVSV
+58 SLLLAIAVSL
-68 SAILIGTFQAWIA
+68 SAMLIGTAQAWIA

-95 AALPLAIPSYV
+95 AALPLAIPTYV
-106 AAYSWLAVFPYLS
+106 AAYSWVAVIPGFS
-119 GFFAAWLILTMGTA
+119 GFFAAWLLLTVGTA

-175 GAAYSGGL
+175 GATLSGGL

-236 VIESKSQRDKPIGT
+236 VVESRSKGRKPIGT

-261 QNYKTPLVALLA
+261 RVWKLPLVALLT

-278 GLVVPMASLIRWSII
+278 SLVVPLASLTRWSIV
-293 GLPETDW
+293 GLPDTDW
-300 AQVLE
+300 QEVSE
-305 ALFSSFYLS
+305 ALFSSIYLS
-314 ISGGLLTAML
+314 VSGGMLTAL
-324 GVALAIVVVRFRT
+324 LAVAIALVVVRFKTRLG
-337 PFSKLLERSVW
+337 FVLERSVW

-375 SLFLVLIAYVALF
+375 TLLLVLIAYVALF
-388 LPNALSAISTPLRQ
+388 LPNALSAISIPLSQ

-417 KFQTLRRVVLPIAGP
+417 KLQTLRRVVLPIAGP

-473 ASFSTAAPYALLL
+473 AAFSTAAPYALLL

-505 EPINDLERV
+505 EPIGDLERA

>member
-1 MNDKQARPPLAIL
+1 MA
-14 LVAALAVLLAL
+14 VVAVLLSL

-33 RVFGAGFESFLE
+33 RVFGAGFDSFVESIE
-45 ILEETRTLELMTS
+45 RTRTLELLAN
-58 SLLLALAVSV
+58 SLLLAIAVSL
-68 SAILIGTFQAWIA
+68 SAMLIGTLQAWIA
-81 VRSNLPGR
+81 VRSNLPGK

-106 AAYSWLAVFPYLS
+106 AAYSWVAVIPGFS
-119 GFFAAWLILTMGTA
+119 GFFAAWLLLTVGTA

-141 AALARFDSATEE
+141 AALPRFDSATEE

-175 GAAYSGGL
+175 GATFSGGL

-236 VIESKSQRDKPIGT
+236 VVESRSKGRKPIGT

-261 QNYKTPLVALLA
+261 RSWKLPLVALLT

-278 GLVVPMASLIRWSII
+278 SLIVPLASLIRWSIV
-293 GLPETDW
+293 GLPDTDW
-300 AQVLE
+300 QEVSE
-305 ALFSSFYLS
+305 ALFSSIYLS
-314 ISGGLLTAML
+314 VSGGMLTAL
-324 GVALAIVVVRFRT
+324 LAVAIALVVVRFKTRLG
-337 PFSKLLERSVW
+337 FVLERSVW

-362 VFFSNQVAPWIYQ
+362 VYFSNQVAPWIYQ
-375 SLFLVLIAYVALF
+375 TLSLVLIAYVALF
-388 LPNALSAISTPLRQ
+388 LPNALSAISIPLSQ
-402 SPISLDEVSASLGLT
+402 SPRSLDEVSASLGLT
-417 KFQTLRRVVLPIAGP
+417 KLQTLRRVVLPIAGP

-466 LWTETGV
+466 LWNETGV
-473 ASFSTAAPYALLL
+473 AAFSTAAPYALLL

-494 WLLNRAIRKDL
+494 WLLNRAIRNDL
-505 EPINDLERV
+505 EPINDLERA

>member
-1 MNDKQARPPLAIL
+1 
-14 LVAALAVLLAL
+14 VAVVAVLLSL

-33 RVFGAGFESFLE
+33 RVFGAGFESFIE
-45 ILEETRTLELMTS
+45 SIERTRTLELLAN
-58 SLLLALAVSV
+58 SLLLAIAVSL
-68 SAILIGTFQAWIA
+68 SAMLIGTLQAWIA

-89 KVFAVL
+89 KAFAVL

-106 AAYSWLAVFPYLS
+106 AAYSWVAVIPGFG
-119 GFFAAWLILTMGTA
+119 GFFAAWLLLTVGTA

-175 GAAYSGGL
+175 GATFSGGL

-236 VIESKSQRDKPIGT
+236 VVESRSRGRKPIGT

-261 QNYKTPLVALLA
+261 RIWKLPLVALLA

-278 GLVVPMASLIRWSII
+278 SLVVPLASLTRWSIV
-293 GLPETDW
+293 GLPDTDW
-300 AQVLE
+300 QEVSE
-305 ALFSSFYLS
+305 ALFSSIYLS
-314 ISGGLLTAML
+314 VSGGMLTAL
-324 GVALAIVVVRFRT
+324 LAVAIALVVVRFKTRLG
-337 PFSKLLERSVW
+337 FVLERSVW

-362 VFFSNQVAPWIYQ
+362 VYFSNQVAPWIYQ
-375 SLFLVLIAYVALF
+375 TLFLVLIAYVALF
-388 LPNALSAISTPLRQ
+388 LPNALSAISIPLSQ
-402 SPISLDEVSASLGLT
+402 SPTSLDEVSASLGLT
-417 KFQTLRRVVLPIAGP
+417 KLQTLRRVVLPIAGP

-473 ASFSTAAPYALLL
+473 AAFSTAAPYALLL

-505 EPINDLERV
+505 EPINDLERA

>member
-1 MNDKQARPPLAIL
+1 
-14 LVAALAVLLAL
+14 VAVVAVLLSL

-33 RVFGAGFESFLE
+33 RVFGAGFDSFVESIE
-45 ILEETRTLELMTS
+45 RTRTLELLAN
-58 SLLLALAVSV
+58 SLLLAIAVSL
-68 SAILIGTFQAWIA
+68 SAMLIGTLQAWIA

-89 KVFAVL
+89 KAFAVL

-106 AAYSWLAVFPYLS
+106 AAYSWVAVIPGFN
-119 GFFAAWLILTMGTA
+119 GFFAAWLLLTVGTA

-175 GAAYSGGL
+175 GATFSGGL

-236 VIESKSQRDKPIGT
+236 VVESRSRGRKPIGT

-261 QNYKTPLVALLA
+261 RIWKLPLVALLA

-278 GLVVPMASLIRWSII
+278 SLVVPLASLTRWSIV
-293 GLPETDW
+293 GLPDTDW
-300 AQVLE
+300 QEVSE
-305 ALFSSFYLS
+305 ALFSSIYLS
-314 ISGGLLTAML
+314 VSGGMLTAL
-324 GVALAIVVVRFRT
+324 LAVAIALVVVRFKTRLG
-337 PFSKLLERSVW
+337 FVLERSVW

-362 VFFSNQVAPWIYQ
+362 VYFSNQVAPWIYQ
-375 SLFLVLIAYVALF
+375 TLFLVLIAYVALF
-388 LPNALSAISTPLRQ
+388 LPNALSAISIPLSQ
-402 SPISLDEVSASLGLT
+402 SPTSLDEVSASLGLT
-417 KFQTLRRVVLPIAGP
+417 KLQTLRRVVLPIAGP

-466 LWTETGV
+466 LWNETGV
-473 ASFSTAAPYALLL
+473 AAFSTAAPYALLL

-505 EPINDLERV
+505 EPINDLERA

>member
-1 MNDKQARPPLAIL
+1 
-14 LVAALAVLLAL
+14 VAVVAVLLSL

-33 RVFGAGFESFLE
+33 RVFGAGFDSFVESIE
-45 ILEETRTLELMTS
+45 RTRTLELLAN
-58 SLLLALAVSV
+58 SLLLAIAVSL
-68 SAILIGTFQAWIA
+68 SAMVIGTLQAWIA

-106 AAYSWLAVFPYLS
+106 AAYSWVAVIPGFS
-119 GFFAAWLILTMGTA
+119 GFFAAWLLLTVGTA

-175 GAAYSGGL
+175 GATFSGGL

-236 VIESKSQRDKPIGT
+236 VVESRSKGRKPIGT

-261 QNYKTPLVALLA
+261 RIWKLPLVALLT

-278 GLVVPMASLIRWSII
+278 SLVVPLASLTRWSIV
-293 GLPETDW
+293 GLPDTDW
-300 AQVLE
+300 QEVSE
-305 ALFSSFYLS
+305 ALFSSIYLS
-314 ISGGLLTAML
+314 VSGGMITALLA
-324 GVALAIVVVRFRT
+324 VAIALVVVRFKTRLG
-337 PFSKLLERSVW
+337 FVLERSVW

-362 VFFSNQVAPWIYQ
+362 VYFSNQVSPWIYQ
-375 SLFLVLIAYVALF
+375 TLFLVLIAYVALF
-388 LPNALSAISTPLRQ
+388 LPNALSAISIPLSQ
-402 SPISLDEVSASLGLT
+402 SPTSLDEVSASLGLT
-417 KFQTLRRVVLPIAGP
+417 KLQTLRRVVLPIAGP

-473 ASFSTAAPYALLL
+473 AAFSTAALYALLL

-505 EPINDLERV
+505 EPINDLERA

>member
-1 MNDKQARPPLAIL
+1 
-14 LVAALAVLLAL
+14 VAVSAVLVSL
-25 IPFGYLLV
+25 IPLFYLLV
-33 RVFGAGFESFLE
+33 RVFGAGFNSFVALVFE
-45 ILEETRTLELMTS
+45 PRTLELISS
-58 SLLLALAVSV
+58 SLLLALAVSL
-68 SAILIGTFQAWIA
+68 SAMLIGSIQAWIA

-89 KVFAVL
+89 KIFAVL

-106 AAYSWLAVFPYLS
+106 AAYSWVAVIPGFS
-119 GFFAAWLILTMGTA
+119 GFFAAWLLLTIGTA
-133 PLVYLSVS
+133 PLVYFAVS
-141 AALARFDSATEE
+141 AALARFDSSAEE
-153 VASSLGAGKFAVL
+153 VASSLGAGKFTVL
-166 RKVTWPNIK
+166 RKITWPNIR
-175 GAAYSGGL
+175 AAALSGGL

-222 TLALILVAVTVLVL
+222 TLALVLVAVTILVL
-236 VIESKSQRDKPIGT
+236 VVESRSRGRAPVGT

-261 QNYKTPLVALLA
+261 RFWKIPLVLLLT
-273 GIASV
+273 GIAAI
-278 GLVVPMASLIRWSII
+278 GLAVPLLSLTRWSII
-293 GLPETDW
+293 GIPQTNWDQL
-300 AQVLE
+300 LS
-305 ALFSSFYLS
+305 ALVSSIYLS
-314 ISGGLLTAML
+314 VSGGMLTALL
-324 GVALAIVVVRFRT
+324 GVAVAIVVVRFRSRLAS
-337 PFSKLLERSVW
+337 FLERSVW

-362 VFFSNQVAPWIYQ
+362 VFFANQVAPWIYQ
-375 SLFLVLIAYVALF
+375 SVALVLIAYVALF

-402 SPISLDEVSASLGLT
+402 SPIALDEVSASLGLS
-417 KFQTLRRVVLPIAGP
+417 KLQTLRKVVLPIAGP
-432 GIFAATTLVIL
+432 GIFAGTALVIL

-473 ASFSTAAPYALLL
+473 AAFSTAAPYALLL

-505 EPINDLERV
+505 EPINDLERG

>member
-1 MNDKQARPPLAIL
+1 
-14 LVAALAVLLAL
+14 VAVVAVLLSL

-33 RVFGAGFESFLE
+33 RVFGAGFDSFVESIE
-45 ILEETRTLELMTS
+45 RTRTLELLAN
-58 SLLLALAVSV
+58 SLLLAIAVSL
-68 SAILIGTFQAWIA
+68 SAMLIGTLQAWIA

-106 AAYSWLAVFPYLS
+106 AAYSWVAVIPGFG
-119 GFFAAWLILTMGTA
+119 GFFAAWLLLTVGTA

-175 GAAYSGGL
+175 GATFSGGL

-236 VIESKSQRDKPIGT
+236 VVESRSKGRKPIGT

-261 QNYKTPLVALLA
+261 RIWKLPLVALLT

-278 GLVVPMASLIRWSII
+278 SLVVPLASLTRWSIV
-293 GLPETDW
+293 GLPDTDW
-300 AQVLE
+300 QEVSE
-305 ALFSSFYLS
+305 ALFSSIYLS
-314 ISGGLLTAML
+314 VSGGMITALLA
-324 GVALAIVVVRFRT
+324 VAIALVVVRFKTRLG
-337 PFSKLLERSVW
+337 FVLERSVW

-362 VFFSNQVAPWIYQ
+362 VYFSNQVSPWIYQ
-375 SLFLVLIAYVALF
+375 TLFLVLIAYVALF
-388 LPNALSAISTPLRQ
+388 LPNALSAISIPLSQ
-402 SPISLDEVSASLGLT
+402 SPTSLDEVSASLGLT
-417 KFQTLRRVVLPIAGP
+417 KLQTLRRVVLPIAGP

-473 ASFSTAAPYALLL
+473 AAFSTAAPYALLL

-505 EPINDLERV
+505 EPINDLERA

>member
-1 MNDKQARPPLAIL
+1 
-14 LVAALAVLLAL
+14 V
-25 IPFGYLLV
+25 
-33 RVFGAGFESFLE
+33 ESIE
-45 ILEETRTLELMTS
+45 RTRTLELLAN
-58 SLLLALAVSV
+58 SLLLAIAVSL
-68 SAILIGTFQAWIA
+68 SAMLIGTLQAWIA

-106 AAYSWLAVFPYLS
+106 AAYSWVAVIPGFS
-119 GFFAAWLILTMGTA
+119 GFFAAWLLLTVVTA

-166 RKVTWPNIK
+166 RKITWPNIK
-175 GAAYSGGL
+175 GATLSGGL

-236 VIESKSQRDKPIGT
+236 VVESRSKGRKPIGT

-261 QNYKTPLVALLA
+261 RVWKLPLVALLA

-278 GLVVPMASLIRWSII
+278 SLVVPLASLTRWSIV
-293 GLPETDW
+293 GLPDTDW
-300 AQVLE
+300 QEVSE
-305 ALFSSFYLS
+305 ALFSSIYLS
-314 ISGGLLTAML
+314 VSGGMLTAL
-324 GVALAIVVVRFRT
+324 LAVAIALVVVRFKTRLG
-337 PFSKLLERSVW
+337 FVLERSVW

-362 VFFSNQVAPWIYQ
+362 VYFSNQVAPWVYQ
-375 SLFLVLIAYVALF
+375 TLVLVLIAYVALF
-388 LPNALSAISTPLRQ
+388 LPNALSAISIPLSQ
-402 SPISLDEVSASLGLT
+402 SPRSLDEVSASLGLT
-417 KFQTLRRVVLPIAGP
+417 KLQTLRRVVLPIAGP

-473 ASFSTAAPYALLL
+473 AAFSTAAPYALLL

-505 EPINDLERV
+505 EPIGDLERV

>member
-1 MNDKQARPPLAIL
+1 MA
-14 LVAALAVLLAL
+14 VVAVLLSL

-33 RVFGAGFESFLE
+33 RVFGAGFESFVE
-45 ILEETRTLELMTS
+45 SIERTRTLELLAN
-58 SLLLALAVSV
+58 SLLLAIAVSL
-68 SAILIGTFQAWIA
+68 SAMLIGTLQAWIA

-89 KVFAVL
+89 KAFAVL

-106 AAYSWLAVFPYLS
+106 AAYSWVAVIPGFS
-119 GFFAAWLILTMGTA
+119 GFFAAWLLLTVGTA

-153 VASSLGAGKFAVL
+153 VASTLSAGKFAVL

-175 GAAYSGGL
+175 GATLSGGL

-236 VIESKSQRDKPIGT
+236 VVESRSRGRKPIGT

-261 QNYKTPLVALLA
+261 RIWKLPLVALLA

-278 GLVVPMASLIRWSII
+278 SLVVPLASLTRWSII
-293 GLPETDW
+293 GLPETNW
-300 AQVLE
+300 QEVSE
-305 ALFSSFYLS
+305 ALFSSIYLS
-314 ISGGLLTAML
+314 VSGGMLTAL
-324 GVALAIVVVRFRT
+324 LAVAIALVVVRFKTRLG
-337 PFSKLLERSVW
+337 FVLERSVW

-375 SLFLVLIAYVALF
+375 TLFLVLIAYVALF
-388 LPNALSAISTPLRQ
+388 LPNALSAISIPLSQ
-402 SPISLDEVSASLGLT
+402 SPTSLDEVSASLGLT
-417 KFQTLRRVVLPIAGP
+417 KLQTLRRVVLPIAGP

-473 ASFSTAAPYALLL
+473 AAFSTAAPYALLL

-505 EPINDLERV
+505 EPINDLERA

>member
-1 MNDKQARPPLAIL
+1 
-14 LVAALAVLLAL
+14 VAVVAVLLSL

-33 RVFGAGFESFLE
+33 RVLGAGFESFVE
-45 ILEETRTLELMTS
+45 SIERTRTLELLAN
-58 SLLLALAVSV
+58 SLLLAIAVSL
-68 SAILIGTFQAWIA
+68 SAMLVGTLQAWIA

-106 AAYSWLAVFPYLS
+106 AAYSWVAVIPGFG
-119 GFFAAWLILTMGTA
+119 GFFAAWLLLTVGTA

-175 GAAYSGGL
+175 GATFSGGL

-236 VIESKSQRDKPIGT
+236 IVESRSRGKKPIGT

-261 QNYKTPLVALLA
+261 RIWKLPLVALLA

-278 GLVVPMASLIRWSII
+278 SLVVPLASLTRWSIV
-293 GLPETDW
+293 GLPDTDW
-300 AQVLE
+300 QEVSE
-305 ALFSSFYLS
+305 ALFSSIYLS
-314 ISGGLLTAML
+314 VSGGMLTAL
-324 GVALAIVVVRFRT
+324 LAVAIALVVVRFKTRLG
-337 PFSKLLERSVW
+337 FVLERSVW

-375 SLFLVLIAYVALF
+375 TLFLVLIAYVALF
-388 LPNALSAISTPLRQ
+388 LPNALSAISIPLSQ
-402 SPISLDEVSASLGLT
+402 SPTSLDEVSASLGLT
-417 KFQTLRRVVLPIAGP
+417 KLQTLRRVVLPIAGP

-473 ASFSTAAPYALLL
+473 AAFSTAAPYALLL

-505 EPINDLERV
+505 EPIGDLERA

>member
-1 MNDKQARPPLAIL
+1 MAVVAGL
-14 LVAALAVLLAL
+14 LSL

-33 RVFGAGFESFLE
+33 RVFGAGFDSFVESIE
-45 ILEETRTLELMTS
+45 RTRTLELLAN
-58 SLLLALAVSV
+58 SLLLAIAVSL
-68 SAILIGTFQAWIA
+68 SAMLIGTLQAWIA
-81 VRSNLPGR
+81 IRSNLPGR

-106 AAYSWLAVFPYLS
+106 AAYSWVAVIPGFS
-119 GFFAAWLILTMGTA
+119 GFFAAWLLLTVGTA

-175 GAAYSGGL
+175 GATFSGGL

-236 VIESKSQRDKPIGT
+236 VVESRSRGRKPIGT

-261 QNYKTPLVALLA
+261 RVWKLPLVALLT

-278 GLVVPMASLIRWSII
+278 SLVVPLASLTRWSIV
-293 GLPETDW
+293 GFPDTDW
-300 AQVLE
+300 QEVSE
-305 ALFSSFYLS
+305 ALFSSIYLS
-314 ISGGLLTAML
+314 VSGGMLTSL
-324 GVALAIVVVRFRT
+324 LAIAIALIVVRFKTRLG
-337 PFSKLLERSVW
+337 FVLERSVW

-362 VFFSNQVAPWIYQ
+362 VYFSNQVAPWIYQ
-375 SLFLVLIAYVALF
+375 TLFLVLIAYVALF
-388 LPNALSAISTPLRQ
+388 LPNALSAISIPLSQ
-402 SPISLDEVSASLGLT
+402 SPTSLDEVSASLGLT
-417 KFQTLRRVVLPIAGP
+417 KLQTLRRVVLPIAGP

-473 ASFSTAAPYALLL
+473 AAFSTAAPYALLL

-494 WLLNRAIRKDL
+494 WLLNRVIRKDL
-505 EPINDLERV
+505 EPINDLERA